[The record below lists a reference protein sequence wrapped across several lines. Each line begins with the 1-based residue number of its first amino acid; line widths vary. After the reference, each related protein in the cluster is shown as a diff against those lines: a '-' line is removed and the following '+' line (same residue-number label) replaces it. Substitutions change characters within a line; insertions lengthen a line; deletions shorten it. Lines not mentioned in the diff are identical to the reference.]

1 MPHIVPQ
8 PVRDEIKSAILALNN
23 AHAVELSWLNARQL
37 EALLQMAFYARQIG
51 NGDAFLIAF
60 DQRAA
65 YDSPNFLWFRRRYRR
80 FVSIDRVMVSPLM
93 QGRG

>member
-60 DQRAA
+60 DHRQ
-65 YDSPNFLWFRRRYRR
+65 RYRR
-80 FVSIDRVMVSPLM
+80 FVYIDRVMVSPLM